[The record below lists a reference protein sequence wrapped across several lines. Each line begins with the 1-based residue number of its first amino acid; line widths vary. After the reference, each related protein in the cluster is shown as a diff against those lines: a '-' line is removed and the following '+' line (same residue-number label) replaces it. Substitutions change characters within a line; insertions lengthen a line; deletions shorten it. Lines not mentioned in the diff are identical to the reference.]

1 MSVLGFWR
9 RIVDIMKRSQFSS
22 EALLQMIRQKK
33 TASMEQLMGVLGT
46 AVKRTVFRKLNEL
59 DYRTSYSHCG
69 RYYTLDSVA
78 DFDADGLWSH
88 QSVWFSIHGT
98 LVATVES
105 MADIGEVGYFVE
117 ELDNR
122 LHVGTKDALRKL
134 VREGRLGREKVEG
147 RYLYGSAD
155 TVRFHQQVLARK
167 SYMQRTLGGPLPDP
181 DGMHDE
187 LKAAIILFFSLLDE
201 KKRRLYAG
209 LESLKLG
216 HGGDR
221 RMAGLLGMGVGTV
234 ARGRC
239 ELLERDVEVGRVR
252 RAGGGRAT
260 VEKKR
265 RK

>member
-1 MSVLGFWR
+1 
-9 RIVDIMKRSQFSS
+9 MKQSKFPSK
-22 EALLQMIRQKK
+22 ALLQMIRRQK
-33 TASMEQLMGVLGT
+33 TVSMEQLTGALGT
-46 AVKRTVFRKLNEL
+46 VVKRTVFRKLNEL
-59 DYRTSYSHCG
+59 DYRASYSHRG

-105 MADIGEVGYFVE
+105 MVDAGELGYFAY

-134 VREGRLGREKVEG
+134 VHDGRLGRKKVEG
-147 RYLYGSAD
+147 RYLYGSAEPA
-155 TVRFHQQVLARK
+155 RLRRQVLARK
-167 SYMQRTLGGPLPDP
+167 SYMQRTLGGPLPNP

-201 KKRRLYAG
+201 KQRRLYAG

-216 HGGDR
+216 HGGDQ
-221 RMAGLLGMGVGTV
+221 RMAELLGMGVGTV
-234 ARGRC
+234 ARGRR
-239 ELLERDVEVGRVR
+239 ELLERDVEMGRTR
-252 RAGGGRAT
+252 KAGGGRKTA
-260 VEKKR
+260 EKKR

>member
-1 MSVLGFWR
+1 
-9 RIVDIMKRSQFSS
+9 
-22 EALLQMIRQKK
+22 MIRRQK
-33 TASMEQLMGVLGT
+33 TVSMEQLTDAFGT
-46 AVKRTVFRKLNEL
+46 AAKRTVFRKLKEL

-88 QSVWFSIHGT
+88 QSAWFSIHGT

-105 MADIGEVGYFVE
+105 MVDSSELGSFAG
-117 ELDNR
+117 ELDNK
-122 LHVGTKDALRKL
+122 LHVGTKDVLRKL

-147 RYLYGSAD
+147 RYLYGSAEAA
-155 TVRFHQQVLARK
+155 RLRRQVLSRK
-167 SYMQRTLGGPLPDP
+167 SHAQRTLGGPLPNP
-181 DGMHDE
+181 DGMHDG

-234 ARGRC
+234 ARGRR
-239 ELLERDVEVGRVR
+239 ELLERDVEAGRTR
-252 RAGGGRAT
+252 KAGGGRRP